1 MKKTINKIIEI
12 FTEESVYD
20 DLVPVKETDNG
31 IYVEPDY
38 LNPITLF
45 AIFIGTVIVFLAFI
59 ML

>member
-1 MKKTINKIIEI
+1 MKKPINTIIEI